1 MIIFVKNDTKFI
13 PLHIIKHV
21 NYYELLFVRYKRT
34 GRKMFDTLIK
44 QFKQA
49 KVITEQFKE
58 DNRILWVQKMKNIQ
72 SIAIEII
79 NNELIYS

>member
-1 MIIFVKNDTKFI
+1 
-13 PLHIIKHV
+13 
-21 NYYELLFVRYKRT
+21 
-34 GRKMFDTLIK
+34 MFDTLIK

-49 KVITEQFKE
+49 EVITEQFKE
-58 DNRILWVQKMKNIQ
+58 DNRILWIQKMKNIQ